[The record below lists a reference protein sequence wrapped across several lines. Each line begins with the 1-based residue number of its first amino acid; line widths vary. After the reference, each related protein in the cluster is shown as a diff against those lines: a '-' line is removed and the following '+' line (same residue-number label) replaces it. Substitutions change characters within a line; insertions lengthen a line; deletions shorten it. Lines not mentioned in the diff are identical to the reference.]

1 MLDALIRAYRRPHTR
16 VTRDFRWIAARLL
29 CYPILAAFGAV
40 ATAGAGDPAIFTDT
54 IVDGIRVRVIE

>member
-16 VTRDFRWIAARLL
+16 VTRDFRWIAARLI
-29 CYPILAAFGAV
+29 CYPILAAFGVV
-40 ATAGAGDPAIFTDT
+40 AIAGAGDPAIFTDT